1 MERNNENV
9 PPPKPAIG
17 HYPGVSVGT
26 GHAEPEKPGLFERL
40 TPNILIGVIAAS
52 SFVVGGVAG
61 TFIPSPTQSGTV
73 DSCHTAIELGEDIQ
87 GELRGSLYLS
97 ADAVA
102 AVRDMDYGSLD
113 DINLGLD
120 EHIGAVETL
129 TPEYETAKNRCGA

>member
-9 PPPKPAIG
+9 PPPKPAG
-17 HYPGVSVGT
+17 NVT
-26 GHAEPEKPGLFERL
+26 GAHLRWDLHEPEKPGLFERL
-40 TPNILIGVIAAS
+40 TPNILLGVIAVS